1 MVLPLDYEITPDAI
15 RIKLGE
21 DEYATLEYHVEGGRI
36 FLDST
41 YTPHRHRG
49 KGVGGR
55 LMSAAI
61 EYARSNHHSIV
72 PVCPFAIEYFK
83 KHPEYGEVVEKGV

>member
-1 MVLPLDYEITPDAI
+1 LI
-15 RIKLGE
+15 
-21 DEYATLEYHVEGGRI
+21 HVEGGRI
-36 FLDST
+36 FLDPT
-41 YTPHRHRG
+41 YTPTGFGG

-55 LMSAAI
+55 LLSAAK

>member
-1 MVLPLDYEITPDAI
+1 MDCEIAPDAI

-21 DEYATLEYHVEGGRI
+21 DEYAVLEYHVEGNRI

-41 YTPHRHRG
+41 YTPDRHRG
-49 KGVGGR
+49 RGVGGM

-61 EYARSNHHSIV
+61 EYARSNHYSIV

-83 KHPEYGEVVEKGV
+83 KHPEYGVLLNKGD